1 MDLKVRRIIT
11 FGQEGRGLIGGEPK
25 QDAFQVLIV
34 FYLFLSNLD
43 GG

>member
-11 FGQEGRGLIGGEPK
+11 FGEEGKGLIVGEPK

-34 FYLFLSNLD
+34 FYVSILC
-43 GG
+43 